1 MTFTI
6 NGNTLKK
13 YEGNEEHVIIPDGVE
28 AIADYA
34 FYGAQKLRT
43 VTFPDSLKEIGSDVF
58 YDCEELIEAD
68 IPDSVYYMGSAVF
81 SRCRKLKKVRF
92 SKKLTSL
99 LKITFYQC
107 ENLQEV
113 ILPPRLR
120 RISRA
125 CFQQCHQLREIQLP
139 DTLRVIEENAFD
151 DCVSLQRISLP
162 EGVEELHPNV
172 FFNCSSLQ
180 EINLPASLKQIGKG
194 ALETHG
200 KIRIDADESVYLAAG
215 MLENNWNMN
224 WNFGANGR
232 YNGRN
237 EDNYQIHD
245 SWLVNLDLEQW
256 KPLARVILA
265 VNYLE
270 SFRRPVPE
278 FDIFILA
285 NREEVLEK
293 IISEKRFTALHQ
305 ALDHQLVTPD
315 ILQPYLTRIHD
326 PKERALLMQERHTAG
341 EEEEDL
347 LDLL

>member
-99 LKITFYQC
+99 PKITFYQC

-113 ILPPRLR
+113 ILPPHLR

-224 WNFGANGR
+224 WNFGSNGH

-237 EDNYQIHD
+237 EDNYQLYD
-245 SWLVNLDLEQW
+245 SWLCNLDLNQW
-256 KPLARVILA
+256 KPFARSVLT

-270 SFRRPVPE
+270 SFRRPLAMYDSW
-278 FDIFILA
+278 FLA
-285 NREEVLEK
+285 NKEECLEM
-293 IISEKRFTALHQ
+293 IISQKRYKALYQ
-305 ALDHQLVTPD
+305 ALDLQLVTSAM
-315 ILQPYLTRIHD
+315 IAPYLSRIKEPD
-326 PKERALLMQERHTAG
+326 ERAKLLEISRSQ
-341 EEEEDL
+341 EEEDL